1 MWSMSKKKIG
11 RNDRCWCGSG
21 KKYKHCHLNRDKE
34 ESVPEWQA
42 DKEFRAAFSSKTC
55 SAPKEWH
62 ESCSGTIVRAH
73 TVPKSSSLKAIA
85 RDGHVY
91 GYVPNLKKLREQGG
105 VLAPELVG
113 VNRASTFTG
122 FCSTHD
128 NSIFAPIE
136 TRPFEG
142 SVDQLFTLAYR
153 SFSREAYT
161 KAAAADVTELYKQ
174 MDKGRKPEDQM
185 EVQMLAFLNEIGVGA
200 GMRDNAHYEEI
211 FHKALVAGDFS
222 SARGFVLCYPNPPPI
237 MCSAS
242 FFPEQDFHGNV
253 LQDLMDLENTPELL
267 SVSSFYDGRTGLVAF
282 AWLGDDSEIC
292 RAFINSLRGLDE
304 SAQTSALIRMF
315 FEHIENVHISPDWWE
330 ALTEEQRSA
339 LNRRMAESAN
349 PMADRPQA
357 TLTDDC
363 VDFEPWVPS
372 GLIVDGPL

>member
-1 MWSMSKKKIG
+1 MSKRKIS

-21 KKYKHCHLNRDKE
+21 KKYKHCHLNREKE
-34 ESVPEWQA
+34 EPVPEWKA
-42 DKEFRAAFSSKTC
+42 DKEFRAAFSSKKC

-91 GYVPNLKKLREQGG
+91 GYVPNLKKLQKQGG

-122 FCSTHD
+122 FCSAHD
-128 NSIFAPIE
+128 NGIFAPIE

-142 SVDQLFTLAYR
+142 SEDQLFALAYR

-161 KAAAADVTELYKQ
+161 KSAAADVTELYKQ
-174 MDKGRKPEDQM
+174 MDKGRNPEDQM
-185 EVQMLAFLNEIGVGA
+185 EMQMLAFLNEIGVGA
-200 GMRDNAHYEEI
+200 GMRDNAHYKEV
-211 FHKALVAGDFS
+211 FDKALVASDFS
-222 SARGFVLCYPNPPPI
+222 SVRGFVLRYPNPPPI

-242 FFPEQDFHGNV
+242 FFPEQDFDGNA
-253 LQDLMDLENTPELL
+253 LQDLSDLKNTPELL
-267 SVSSFYDGRTGLVAF
+267 SVSSFYDGKTGLVAF

-292 RAFINSLRGLDE
+292 KSFINSFRGIDE

-330 ALTEEQRSA
+330 ALTDQQRTS
-339 LNRRMAESAN
+339 LNHRMAESAN
-349 PMADRPQA
+349 PMAERPKA
-357 TLTDDC
+357 ILADDGLA
-363 VDFEPWVPS
+363 FEPWVSS
-372 GLIVDGPL
+372 GLIVAGQL